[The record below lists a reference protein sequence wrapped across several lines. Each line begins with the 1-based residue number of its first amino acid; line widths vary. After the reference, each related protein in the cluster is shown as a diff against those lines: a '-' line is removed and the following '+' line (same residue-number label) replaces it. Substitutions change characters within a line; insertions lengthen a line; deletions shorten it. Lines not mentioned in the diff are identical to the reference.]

1 MADILRISR
10 KEFRGFFA
18 TPAAYLFIGAF
29 LAVNLFV
36 FFWVE
41 TFFARNIADVQ
52 PLFKW
57 MPVLLIFLVSALTM
71 RAWSEERRSG
81 TLETLLTAPVRPISL
96 VLGKFLAALLL
107 VVLALVL
114 TLPLPITVSILG
126 PLDWG
131 PVIGGYVATLF
142 LAAAYIAIG
151 LYMSGRTDNPIVAL
165 ILTAL
170 VCSVFYL
177 IGSDTLTSLFGDKIG
192 GLLAALGTGTRFQSI
207 TRGVLDLRDLYYYLS
222 IVGVF
227 LTLNLFSLEKLRW
240 HGNPTSNKHRV
251 WGAVATLFVLN
262 FVAANFWLAPIT
274 AARADM
280 THQHIYSL
288 SSSTKQELQHLQ
300 EPLVIR
306 AYFSPRTHPLLA
318 PLVPRVKDLLSEYQ
332 VASKGHVRV
341 EFIDP
346 TADPDKEQEAASKYG
361 IRPVPFQTNSRYQ
374 SSVVN
379 SYFDIVVAY
388 GDQFETLTYGD
399 LIEVKTRG
407 EGDINVGLKNP
418 EYEISRTIRKLV
430 NQYQAGGNPFENMTQ
445 PVTFEGFVSPSDKLP
460 DQLQKFR
467 QTLDGVLKDYKDQ
480 AGDKFNI
487 AFADP
492 DANDGALATRLQDDY
507 GFSPQVASLMN
518 PQPFW
523 FYMMLK
529 SGKDEV
535 QVPLPETTDKAA
547 LKRSIDSALH
557 RMAPG
562 FLKTIAL
569 VKPASPPPSPYMQQ
583 APGPRYTELDKTLSE
598 NARVVETD
606 LKDGHVPE
614 AADLLM
620 VMDPVNLDDKQRFA
634 IDQFLMRGG
643 SVVMATSPYDI
654 SITNTLSAKK
664 VDSGLKDWLA
674 GYGVSIDDKMVLDP
688 QNASLPVPVERKI
701 GGMTVQQISM
711 MPYPHFPDL
720 RGDQLNGDNPVTA
733 GLGQLTLNWA
743 SPVTVDGAKNKDRT
757 VTALLHSSK
766 QSWLSDST
774 DILPDYKAH
783 PDAGFAVS
791 GDRGP
796 HDLAV
801 AIEGQFKSFYAGKES
816 PLLADDAKNADK
828 KDAKKGDAATAKKDD
843 DKNVQIGGVIDR
855 SPSSA
860 RLVLVGS
867 NSFAD
872 DMSLSLASRGMG
884 TRYTAPL
891 EFMQNVIDWSLEDQ
905 SLLALRGRTQ
915 FARTLVP
922 TSEGS
927 EQIWEYLNYGI
938 ALIGLL
944 AVWGWRRRVAATERK
959 HYQRILE
966 EV

>member
-71 RAWSEERRSG
+71 RSWSEERRAG

-96 VLGKFLAALLL
+96 VLGKFVAAMLL
-107 VVLALVL
+107 VGLALVL

-165 ILTAL
+165 IMTAL
-170 VCSVFYL
+170 VCGVFYL
-177 IGSDTLTSLFGDKIG
+177 IGSDTLTSLFGDKVG
-192 GLLAALGTGTRFQSI
+192 GLLAALGTGTRFESI

-240 HGNPTSNKHRV
+240 HGNPSSKKHRM
-251 WGAVATLFVLN
+251 WGALATLFVLN

-280 THQHIYSL
+280 TRQHIYSL
-288 SSSTKQELQHLQ
+288 SSSTKQELQHLA

-318 PLVPRVKDLLSEYQ
+318 PLVPRIKDLLSEYQ

-341 EFIDP
+341 QFIDP
-346 TADPDKEQEAASKYG
+346 TADPEKEQEAASKYG

-379 SYFDIVVAY
+379 SYFDIVVSY

-399 LIEVKTRG
+399 LIEVKTQG

-430 NQYQAGGNPFENMTQ
+430 NEYQAGGNPFENMTQ
-445 PVTFEGFVSPSDKLP
+445 PVTFEGFISPETKLP
-460 DQLQKFR
+460 AQLQKFR
-467 QTLDGVLKDYKDQ
+467 KTLDEVLKDYKKQ
-480 AGDKFNI
+480 AGDKFKVT
-487 AFADP
+487 FQDP
-492 DANDGALATRLQDDY
+492 DAGDGALATRLQDDY
-507 GFSPQVASLMN
+507 GFGPQVASLMN

-535 QVPLPETTDKAA
+535 QVPLPDTTDKAA
-547 LKRSIDSALH
+547 LKRAIDSALH

-562 FLKTIAL
+562 YLKTIAL
-569 VKPASPPPSPYMQQ
+569 MKPASPPPSPYMRQ
-583 APGPRYTELDKTLSE
+583 APGPQYNALYKTLSE

-643 SVVMATSPYDI
+643 SVVMATSPFDV
-654 SITNTLSAKK
+654 SITNSLSAKK

-674 GYGVSIDDKMVLDP
+674 GYGISIGDKMVLDP

-701 GGMTVQQISM
+701 GGITVQQISM

-720 RGDQLNGDNPVTA
+720 RGDQLNPNSPITA
-733 GLGQLTLNWA
+733 GLDQLTLDWA
-743 SPVTVDGAKNKDRT
+743 SPITVDGAKNKGRV
-757 VTALLHSSK
+757 VTPLLHSSSK
-766 QSWLSDST
+766 SWLSAST
-774 DILPDYKAH
+774 DILPNYKAH
-783 PDAGFAVS
+783 PDNGFAVS
-791 GDRGP
+791 GNRGS

-801 AIEGQFKSFYAGKES
+801 AIEGKFKSFYAGKES
-816 PLLADDAKNADK
+816 PLLADE
-828 KDAKKGDAATAKKDD
+828 AKKADQKDGKKAGASAKKDD

-860 RLVLVGS
+860 RLILVGS

-884 TRYTAPL
+884 TSYTAPL
-891 EFMQNVIDWSLEDQ
+891 EFMQNVVDWSLEDQ

-915 FARTLVP
+915 FARTLLP
-922 TSEGS
+922 TSEGT
-927 EQIWEYLNYGI
+927 EQMWEYLNYGF
-938 ALIGLL
+938 ALLGLL
-944 AVWGWRRRVAATERK
+944 AVWGWRRQVAASERK
-959 HYQRILE
+959 HYQRILK